1 MSTLAANQIKTSSIN
16 KIEAYM
22 KRVRI
27 TSIIIAALLAVSAG
41 IVCALE
47 LTNTTHLFHK
57 SSSTNNTGVPGP
69 INYGPPTKTD
79 KIDSESHKSTPPTKN
94 TTGGTSE
101 KREVTVTISTWA
113 QKDGAITVNGF
124 VGGVVEDGGT
134 CTLTMT
140 FAATGKQVTTSRTAI
155 ANVTNTSCG
164 ESTVP
169 VSKLSSGSWHAV
181 LAYSSSA
188 SSGQSSPVT
197 IDVE

>member
-1 MSTLAANQIKTSSIN
+1 MKHVR
-16 KIEAYM
+16 KI
-22 KRVRI
+22 
-27 TSIIIAALLAVSAG
+27 SIIIASLLVVTAG
-41 IVCALE
+41 IVGALE

-57 SSSTNNTGVPGP
+57 SASTNNTGIPGP

-79 KIDSESHKSTPPTKN
+79 KIDSESHKSTPPTKD
-94 TTGGTSE
+94 TTSGTSE
-101 KREVTVTISTWA
+101 KRVVTVTISTWA

-124 VGGVVEDGGT
+124 VSGVVEDGGT

-140 FAATGKQVTTSRTAI
+140 SAANGKQVTASRTAI

-164 ESTVP
+164 ESSVP
-169 VSKLSSGSWHAV
+169 VSKLSTGSWQAV
-181 LAYSSSA
+181 LVYSSST